1 MIVLGIETATRQ
13 ASIALGTE
21 TGTLG
26 SLTLAARPTRHEVV
40 LPALEQLT
48 RWTDTGLDQVG
59 GIVVG
64 TGPGLFTSLR
74 VGVEVA
80 KSLAQVLKVPIIG
93 IPTLDALAFAVRMSH
108 DPIVA
113 MIDARRGEVFLGR
126 YRPAPGGV
134 QREGEFAVCSPDA
147 AAAEIQALGAGS
159 LLTGDGATL
168 YRQRFEELGGQVAFA
183 PAAQAHPDARALID
197 LALPRFE
204 REEHDR
210 LFDVVPIY
218 LRKSDAEIAWD
229 RRTGAE

>member
-40 LPALEQLT
+40 LPALEHLT

-59 GIVVG
+59 AIVVG

-80 KSLAQVLKVPIIG
+80 KSLAQVLRVPILG
-93 IPTLDALAFAVRMSH
+93 ISSLDALAFAVRQTPR
-108 DPIVA
+108 PIIA
-113 MIDARRGEVFLGR
+113 MIDARRREVFLGR
-126 YRPAPGGV
+126 YRPVPGGV
-134 QREGEFAVCSPDA
+134 QREGELTVCSPDA
-147 AAAEIQALGAGS
+147 AAAEVQALGEET

-168 YRQRFEELGGQVAFA
+168 YQHRFEELGGQVAFA
-183 PAAQAHPDARALID
+183 PQTHAHPDARALIE

-229 RRTGAE
+229 RRGGAG